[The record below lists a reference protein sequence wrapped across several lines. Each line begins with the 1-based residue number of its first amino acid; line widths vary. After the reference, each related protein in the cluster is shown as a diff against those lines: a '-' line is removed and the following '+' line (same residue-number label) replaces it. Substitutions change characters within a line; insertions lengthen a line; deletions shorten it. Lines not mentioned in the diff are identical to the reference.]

1 MFLHELTD
9 NGYYRTLFLECVYIL
24 LVAGRSDDFFEIT
37 NDFWDEKNYK
47 AKFLKNDNFFKIVSE
62 YSKDFDQSINEKN
75 YSKFL
80 EEGIMSDFDG
90 VYKIDKKSTH
100 IDHFGGHSSSIFEY
114 SHMTFEESIRNS
126 AEESC
131 FPYLFSIF
139 GYFMQQEIGQINDN
153 VEDKATT
160 IGQLLRD
167 QSDSSNSSNKDVYK
181 EKLLLPDV
189 KIEILNN
196 VLDLIFAMKSEYLLD
211 GSKKDKKIIIFEL
224 IKCCFDYSKFGEIEK
239 SIISKICKNLKVDM
253 EYIEEFEDI
262 VNQLLIV
269 SKEAK
274 ELINE

>member
-47 AKFLKNDNFFKIVSE
+47 AKFLKNDNLFKILSE
-62 YSKDFDQSINEKN
+62 YSKDFDQCINEKN

-80 EEGIMSDFDG
+80 EEGIMRDYDG

-100 IDHFGGHSSSIFEY
+100 IDHFGGHNSSIFEY
-114 SHMTFEESIRNS
+114 NHMTFEESIRKS

-139 GYFMQQEIGQINDN
+139 GYFMQQEIGQIDDS
-153 VEDKATT
+153 VEDKSTT
-160 IGQLLRD
+160 LGQLLRD
-167 QSDSSNSSNKDVYK
+167 QSDLSDSSNKDVYK

-189 KIEILNN
+189 KMEILNN
-196 VLDLIFAMKSEYLLD
+196 RSLS
-211 GSKKDKKIIIFEL
+211 
-224 IKCCFDYSKFGEIEK
+224 
-239 SIISKICKNLKVDM
+239 
-253 EYIEEFEDI
+253 
-262 VNQLLIV
+262 
-269 SKEAK
+269 
-274 ELINE
+274 